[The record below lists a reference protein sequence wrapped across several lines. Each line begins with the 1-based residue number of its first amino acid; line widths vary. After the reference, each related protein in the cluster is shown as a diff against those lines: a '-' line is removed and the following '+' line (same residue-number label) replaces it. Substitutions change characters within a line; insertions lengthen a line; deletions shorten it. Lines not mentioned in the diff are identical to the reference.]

1 MTKQVF
7 HNNLLLK
14 RGETKPS
21 ADEIGIFKV
30 NIIHLFAMKLIYL
43 SIVLLNG
50 T

>member
-14 RGETKPS
+14 RGEIERS
-21 ADEIGIFKV
+21 VFDEIRIFKV
-30 NIIHLFAMKLIYL
+30 NIIHLLAIKLL
-43 SIVLLNG
+43 AIVLLNG

>member
-14 RGETKPS
+14 RGEIKPY
-21 ADEIGIFKV
+21 DEIRIFKV
-30 NIIHLFAMKLIYL
+30 NIIHLFAIKLIYL
-43 SIVLLNG
+43 SIILLNG